1 MLNLPMDLRV
11 FAATAPTDMRK
22 SFAGLVGFV
31 ERELRQQV
39 EAGGLFLFFSRR
51 RNAIKVLFFTG
62 DGLAIFY
69 RRLERGTFELPR
81 AVDPQA
87 DAKGIELK
95 RSELTLILE
104 GIELAS
110 VKRRR
115 RWSLP
120 QAAGDI
126 SQKKSSSW

>member
-1 MLNLPMDLRV
+1 VLSLSPNLRV

-22 SFAGLVGFV
+22 SFSGLVGLV
-31 ERELRQQV
+31 EKELDRQV

-51 RNAIKVLFFTG
+51 RNAVKVLFFTG

-81 AVDPQA
+81 TAATA

-95 RSELTLILE
+95 LSELTLILE
-104 GIELAS
+104 GIELSS
-110 VKRRR
+110 VKHRR
-115 RWSLP
+115 RWS
-120 QAAGDI
+120 QAARTG
-126 SQKKSSSW
+126 

>member
-1 MLNLPMDLRV
+1 MLSLSPNLRV

-22 SFAGLVGFV
+22 SFSGLVGLV
-31 ERELRQQV
+31 EKELDRQV

-51 RNAIKVLFFTG
+51 RNALKVLFFTG

-81 AVDPQA
+81 AAAKA

-95 RSELTLILE
+95 LSELTLILE
-104 GIELAS
+104 GIEMSS
-110 VKRRR
+110 VKHRR
-115 RWSLP
+115 RWS
-120 QAAGDI
+120 QAART
-126 SQKKSSSW
+126 S

>member
-1 MLNLPMDLRV
+1 MLSLSPNLRV

-22 SFAGLVGFV
+22 SFSGLVGLV
-31 ERELRQQV
+31 EKELDRQV

-51 RNAIKVLFFTG
+51 RNALKVLFFTG

-81 AVDPQA
+81 AAAKA

-95 RSELTLILE
+95 LSELTLILE
-104 GIELAS
+104 GIELSS
-110 VKRRR
+110 VKHRR
-115 RWSLP
+115 RWS
-120 QAAGDI
+120 QAART
-126 SQKKSSSW
+126 S